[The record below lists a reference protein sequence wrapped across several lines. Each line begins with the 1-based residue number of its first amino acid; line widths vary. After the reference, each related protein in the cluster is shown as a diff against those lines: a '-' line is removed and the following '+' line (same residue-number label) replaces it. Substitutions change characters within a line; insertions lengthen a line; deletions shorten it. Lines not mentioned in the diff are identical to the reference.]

1 MRLGED
7 LPQGGDVE
15 RVGAAVESVMAAIEL
30 LEDLRHDYS
39 G

>member
-1 MRLGED
+1 MRLGAD

-15 RVGAAVESVMAAIEL
+15 RVGAAVESCMAAIEL
-30 LEDLRHDYS
+30 LEICGTTIR